1 MMALA
6 HPDAHIVGI
15 SAVHGN
21 VNVAAVGRNIARVLA
36 LCGASHLPFY
46 LGADEP
52 LVAVAM
58 DASFVSLR

>member
-6 HPDAHIVGI
+6 HPEADIVGI

-21 VNVAAVGRNIARVLA
+21 VGVAQVGRNIARILT
-36 LCGASHLPFY
+36 LCGSGHVPFC

-52 LVAVAM
+52 LVAGGQPGGAQ
-58 DASFVSLR
+58 